1 MLSSF
6 FNSHVKTGRI
16 SLNCYILCFCRFL
29 LIGSVAQLAERALR
43 MREAP
48 GSKPGVS
55 TSFSWTNFLVLS
67 KPGNH
72 HYVLFTNSKHNF
84 LVLSQSG
91 NNHNVLF
98 TNSKQSEHFLYS
110 FNTGILNLPL
120 VDEAFDKYMRPR
132 QVQSR
137 LKGNPGNRVA
147 DRLGQQCQLR
157 R

>member
-1 MLSSF
+1 MYVYQYFHLQVQRERSSIGRARASHARGTGIETRRFHYF
-6 FNSHVKTGRI
+6 F
-16 SLNCYILCFCRFL
+16 
-29 LIGSVAQLAERALR
+29 E
-43 MREAP
+43 
-48 GSKPGVS
+48 
-55 TSFSWTNFLVLS
+55 TNFLVLS